1 MRTPIQARTADSTG
15 AAATTEDR
23 TSVEKVAARDSA
35 PGRSVGRALPHDSA
49 VRHVR
54 GTANYIDDLPAPPG
68 TVHVAPGAAGAGCG
82 PIRSLDLSAVR
93 SFPGVLAVLE
103 AGDIPGR
110 NDCSPAAGDDPILA
124 EDAIRFPGEVVFAV
138 VAETREIALRA
149 ARRACIEV
157 ESRPPRVTV
166 DDGLAGGTDLLPP
179 YGFERGNA
187 ASAVAAA
194 AHRLEGTLRIGGQDH
209 FYLEGQA
216 ALAVPGEDD
225 EIRVFSSTQ
234 HPAEVQGLIA
244 RMLDIPDAAVICECR
259 RMGGAF
265 GGKES
270 QAAQWACLAA
280 LAASTVGRPAKLRLD
295 RDDDM
300 AMTGKR
306 HDLRAGFCCGLD
318 ASGVLAGVEI
328 ELAARC
334 GCSVDL
340 SLGVC
345 DRTLFHADNA
355 YYYPAATIRS
365 RRLRTDTVSNTAFRG
380 FGGPQGM
387 IVAERMMDAAAI
399 TLGLDPLLVR
409 KRNLYRPGRDTTP
422 YGMTVDEHVLADMMS
437 SLERTSDY
445 ASRQEAVAR
454 FNARGGSLRK
464 GIALTPV
471 KFGIAYTL
479 LSLNQAGALVHVFVD
494 GSVQV
499 NHGGTEMGQGLYIKV
514 AQVVADE
521 FGVDIAKVRVTA
533 TRTDKVPNSPATAA
547 SSGSDL
553 NGMAARL
560 AARKIRRR
568 LADLAARHFG
578 VEPGTVSFAN
588 GRVGPGRGESGRLDT
603 IPFGRLAALAFEER
617 VSLSATGFFRTPKI
631 GWNRDQRSGRPF
643 LYFACGAACSEVT
656 VDTETGEMRLD
667 RVDILHDAGRSLNP
681 AIDMGQIEGGFVQGL
696 GWLTTEELVFDAWG
710 RLLTHAPSTYKIPTC
725 SDVPADFRVGLYR
738 PGRNPEPTIHRSKA
752 VGEPPLMLA
761 LSVFSAITHA
771 VASLAPGKVP
781 PLDAPA
787 TPEAILR
794 AADALR
800 PHRRWAPARAVGA
813 AAAG

>member
-1 MRTPIQARTADSTG
+1 MK
-15 AAATTEDR
+15 E
-23 TSVEKVAARDSA
+23 
-35 PGRSVGRALPHDSA
+35 VGQPLPHDSA

-54 GTANYIDDLPAPPG
+54 GTANYVDDLPEPQG
-68 TVHVAPGAAGAGCG
+68 TVHVAPGAAGAACG
-82 PIRSLDLSAVR
+82 LIRSLDLSAVR

-103 AGDIPGR
+103 TSDIPGR

-124 EDAIRFPGEVVFAV
+124 GDTIRFPGEVVFAV
-138 VAETREIALRA
+138 VAETRDI
-149 ARRACIEV
+149 ARRAVTRARIEV

-166 DDGLAGGTDLLPP
+166 DDALAQGTDLLPP
-179 YGFERGNA
+179 YGFERGDA

-194 AHRLEGTLRIGGQDH
+194 PHGLEGSLRIGGQEH

-225 EIRVFSSTQ
+225 EIQVFSSTQ
-234 HPAEVQGLIA
+234 HPAEVQGLVA
-244 RMLDIPDAAVICECR
+244 RMLDIPDAAVVCECR

-280 LAASTVGRPAKLRLD
+280 LAAQTVGRPAKLRLD

-306 HDLRAGFCCGLD
+306 HDFRADFRCGLD
-318 ASGVLAGVEI
+318 ASGVLTGVEI
-328 ELAARC
+328 DLAARC
-334 GCSVDL
+334 GCSADL
-340 SLGVC
+340 SKGVC
-345 DRTLFHADNA
+345 DRATFHADNA
-355 YYYPAATIRS
+355 YYYPAATINT
-365 RRLRTDTVSNTAFRG
+365 RRLQTDTVSNTAFRG

-387 IVAERMMDAAAI
+387 IVAERAMDAAAI

-409 KRNLYRPGRDTTP
+409 KRNLYRRGRDTTP
-422 YGMTVDEHVLADMMS
+422 YGMTVEEHVLPDIVET
-437 SLERTSDY
+437 LEQTSDY
-445 ASRQEAVAR
+445 AARREAVSR
-454 FNARGGSLRK
+454 FNLQGGPLRK

-479 LSLNQAGALVHVFVD
+479 LPLNQAGALVHVFVD
-494 GSVQV
+494 GSIQV

-514 AQVVADE
+514 AQVVAE
-521 FGVDIAKVRVTA
+521 ELGVDIAKVWVTA
-533 TRTDKVPNSPATAA
+533 TRTDKVPNAPATAA

-560 AARKIRRR
+560 AAGKIRRR

-578 VEPGTVSFAN
+578 VEPDAISFAD
-588 GRVGPGRGESGRLDT
+588 GRVGVAKGDGGRLDT
-603 IPFGRLAALAFEER
+603 ISFEQLAATAFEQR

-631 GWNRDQRSGRPF
+631 GWNRDRRSGRPF

-656 VDTETGEMRLD
+656 VDTETGEIRLD
-667 RVDILHDAGRSLNP
+667 RVDILHDVGNSLNP
-681 AIDMGQIEGGFVQGL
+681 AIDIGQIEGGFVQGL
-696 GWLTTEELVFDAWG
+696 GWLTTEELVFDPSG

-725 SDVPADFRVGLYR
+725 SDVPADFRVELYR
-738 PGRNPEPTIHRSKA
+738 SGANPEPTIYRSKA

-761 LSVFSAITHA
+761 LSAFSAITHA
-771 VASLAPGKVP
+771 VASLAPGTVP

-800 PHRRWAPARAVGA
+800 HEHRPAPALAVEA
-813 AAAG
+813 PVAG